1 MFRSV
6 QKRVGPSPASKLQTV
21 DPTAEPLQT
30 ADPEAVLDLN
40 ALMVEVDLEKLV
52 IDLKDIPSSNEDEDD
67 PPGSVGSAGVSEAAK
82 MERRTATRLSS
93 HEVGDNVQV
102 SLPRAA
108 KTGLVN
114 VSESG
119 VLIETNC
126 QLFPGRTTD
135 VFVKLRGERLALRAT
150 VVRCS
155 IHALTS
161 EGLIYRSALQF
172 ERVIDL
178 AERLAR

>member
-1 MFRSV
+1 MFSSV
-6 QKRVGPSPASKLQTV
+6 QKRVASSPPSKLQAV
-21 DPTAEPLQT
+21 DPAADPLQT
-30 ADPEAVLDLN
+30 ADPEAALDLN
-40 ALMVEVDLEKLV
+40 ALLVEVDLEKLV
-52 IDLKDIPSSNEDEDD
+52 IDLKDIPSSNEDDD
-67 PPGSVGSAGVSEAAK
+67 TSDSGGSAGVAEVAK
-82 MERRTATRLSS
+82 AERRTATRLSGD
-93 HEVGDNVQV
+93 EVGDNVQV
-102 SLPRAA
+102 SLPRSA

-161 EGLIYRSALQF
+161 DGLIYRSALQF

>member
-1 MFRSV
+1 MSRTV
-6 QKRVGPSPASKLQTV
+6 QKRVTNQAPKLPTV
-21 DPTAEPLQT
+21 ELV
-30 ADPEAVLDLN
+30 ADPVAAPEERSELDLN

-52 IDLKDIPSSNEDEDD
+52 LDLKDIPSSNEEDEL
-67 PPGSVGSAGVSEAAK
+67 PASEATVAEIVPV
-82 MERRTATRLSS
+82 ERRRAARLSGQ
-93 HEVGDNVQV
+93 EVGDNVQV

-150 VVRCS
+150 VVRSS

-161 EGLIYRSALQF
+161 DGLIYRSALHF
-172 ERVIDL
+172 EQIIGL
-178 AERLAR
+178 AERLGR

>member
-6 QKRVGPSPASKLQTV
+6 QKRAGSTAASKLQAV
-21 DPTAEPLQT
+21 DPAADPLQT
-30 ADPEAVLDLN
+30 ADPEATLDLN

-67 PPGSVGSAGVSEAAK
+67 TPPGGSAGVSEAAK
-82 MERRTATRLSS
+82 MERRMAIRLSS

-161 EGLIYRSALQF
+161 DGLIYRSALQF

>member
-1 MFRSV
+1 MSRTV
-6 QKRVGPSPASKLQTV
+6 QKRVTTQTSKLPAADAV
-21 DPTAEPLQT
+21 
-30 ADPEAVLDLN
+30 ADPAAPTDPGPGLDLN
-40 ALMVEVDLEKLV
+40 ALLVEVDLEKLV
-52 IDLKDIPSSNEDEDD
+52 LDLKDIPSSNEDDETTA
-67 PPGSVGSAGVSEAAK
+67 SVVVTDIAPV
-82 MERRTATRLSS
+82 ERRSAIRLSGS
-93 HEVGDNVQV
+93 EVGDSVQV

-135 VFVKLRGERLALRAT
+135 VFVKLKGERLALRAT
-150 VVRCS
+150 VVRSS

-161 EGLIYRSALQF
+161 DGLIYRSALHF
-172 ERVIDL
+172 EQIIAL
-178 AERLAR
+178 AERLGR

>member
-1 MFRSV
+1 MK
-6 QKRVGPSPASKLQTV
+6 KRVTTRKSKLQAVEVV
-21 DPTAEPLQT
+21 DPAATSEPGPQI
-30 ADPEAVLDLN
+30 DLN

-52 IDLKDIPSSNEDEDD
+52 LGLKDLPSSNEDDET
-67 PPGSVGSAGVSEAAK
+67 PASAVVTEIAPV
-82 MERRTATRLSS
+82 ERRSATRLSGS
-93 HEVGDNVQV
+93 EVGDRVQV

-114 VSESG
+114 VSELG

-150 VVRCS
+150 VVRSS

-172 ERVIDL
+172 EQIITLADL
-178 AERLAR
+178 GR